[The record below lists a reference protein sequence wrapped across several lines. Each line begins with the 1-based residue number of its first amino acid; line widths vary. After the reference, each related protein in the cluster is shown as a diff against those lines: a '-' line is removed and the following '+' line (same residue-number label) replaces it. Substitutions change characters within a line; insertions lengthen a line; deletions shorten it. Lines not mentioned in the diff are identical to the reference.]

1 MREKEFKE
9 GLGDLAHMAEK
20 DHEVQ
25 MARAE
30 LYKLAKY
37 AIKLHEMLKGVSEAE
52 GLEGWVQAKITKSA
66 DMIGSVYH
74 HLDYEESPMG
84 EVTEEVDAPKMDV
97 TDADKKAN
105 SPAYQK
111 MKKGNPRYVDKTT
124 KKVKEGKDKTCSDK
138 CCGSEVKAED
148 CKCPPTCDHCNCN
161 AVDEG
166 ITGAVAG
173 GILGSA
179 GGPLGTAAGAYLGH
193 KIQKGAKKKKKQDE
207 DKDEVA
213 ESFARMRLL
222 AGLPINEDDVTK
234 VAVGH
239 VDAEADMLRKELFK
253 IGKYSVELYK
263 MLGELPDGDFPHWW
277 QAKIVKAG
285 EYIGSAKHYLEGEMY
300 APEEESPIDRPP
312 EEQEDINPSGI

>member
-111 MKKGNPRYVDKTT
+111 MKKGNPRYNDKTT

-148 CKCPPTCDHCNCN
+148 CKCPPTCEHCNCN
-161 AVDEG
+161 AVAESYKESLAAKLENVQQQRKDE
-166 ITGAVAG
+166 ARS
-173 GILGSA
+173 SA
-179 GGPLGTAAGAYLGH
+179 SDQAAAAGAYNGG
-193 KIQKGAKKKKKQDE
+193 KSIPKQNKKSKPVKRSQADKDAGVAKMRDEDEAAKKAQRDRFAAIKKSA
-207 DKDEVA
+207 DK
-213 ESFARMRLL
+213 
-222 AGLPINEDDVTK
+222 K
-234 VAVGH
+234 
-239 VDAEADMLRKELFK
+239 
-253 IGKYSVELYK
+253 GK
-263 MLGELPDGDFPHWW
+263 
-277 QAKIVKAG
+277 
-285 EYIGSAKHYLEGEMY
+285 
-300 APEEESPIDRPP
+300 
-312 EEQEDINPSGI
+312 

>member
-1 MREKEFKE
+1 MRLHQLFESTSPCPCCAVENATPKGTCSKGTSECSTCGGTGVINEKTDE
-9 GLGDLAHMAEK
+9 G
-20 DHEVQ
+20 
-25 MARAE
+25 
-30 LYKLAKY
+30 
-37 AIKLHEMLKGVSEAE
+37 
-52 GLEGWVQAKITKSA
+52 
-66 DMIGSVYH
+66 
-74 HLDYEESPMG
+74 
-84 EVTEEVDAPKMDV
+84 
-97 TDADKKAN
+97 
-105 SPAYQK
+105 
-111 MKKGNPRYVDKTT
+111 
-124 KKVKEGKDKTCSDK
+124 KVKSKMIDNSEKMSKKDFIKKYGKQ
-138 CCGSEVKAED
+138 
-148 CKCPPTCDHCNCN
+148 N
-161 AVDEG
+161 ADDLYE
-166 ITGAVAG
+166 A
-173 GILGSA
+173 
-179 GGPLGTAAGAYLGH
+179 
-193 KIQKGAKKKKKQDE
+193 Q